1 MGVAWLALYAKFLSL
16 FKRVLTQPKV
26 KRWME
31 RATGAVLIA
40 FGVRVASSTE

>member
-1 MGVAWLALYAKFLSL
+1 M
-16 FKRVLTQPKV
+16 QPTV

-40 FGVRVASSTE
+40 FGLKVATVSHE